1 VDSTAILHTAI
12 KQLNGAENKRAS
24 RLSDS
29 SCHLCFA
36 VIGIWTY
43 KILWS
48 INISISQRFYI
59 HTTVILGPANVQP
72 VLIPIVNVPK
82 NCSFTFILT

>member
-48 INISISQRFYI
+48 INISISQRFY
-59 HTTVILGPANVQP
+59 TLVLGEGDP
-72 VLIPIVNVPK
+72 
-82 NCSFTFILT
+82 FTQQLSLALPMYSPFSSQL